1 MVKRKGLGRGLG
13 ALIKEDSVDSAGSA
27 STVAL
32 EKLKPNRFQPRDQF
46 DSPAL
51 AELAASIRA
60 QGLVQP
66 IVVTPRGDGDGDGEY
81 TIIAGERRWRAARQA
96 GLREVPVSIRQVTGD
111 RELLEMALVE
121 NLQRTDLNPIEEARA
136 YRRLADDFELTQED
150 IAQRVGKSRA
160 VVSNTTRLLGLPE
173 EVLEYLRQGQLTA
186 GQARP
191 LLALATADEQVRLA
205 RQAVKRGLSARDLER
220 TARGKRRKSEP
231 EANTQA
237 AAEQL
242 TRRLGTK
249 VEIRRRGKRT
259 GAVVISFH
267 SEEELIRLHEILMK
281 AGGLK

>member
-13 ALIKEDSVDSAGSA
+13 ALIKEESATTA

-32 EKLKPNRFQPRDQF
+32 KKLKPNRLQPRDRF

-66 IVVTPRGDGDGDGEY
+66 IVVTPTGNGDY
-81 TIIAGERRWRAARQA
+81 TIIAGERRWRAARQV
-96 GLREVPVSIRQVTGD
+96 GLEEVPVSIRRVKDD

-121 NLQRTDLNPIEEARA
+121 NLQRTDLNPVEEARA
-136 YRRLADDFELTQED
+136 YRRLADDFGLRQED

-160 VVSNTTRLLGLPE
+160 VVSNTARLLGLPE
-173 EVLEYLRQGQLTA
+173 EVLEYLREGQLTA

-191 LLALATADEQVRLA
+191 LLALSDPDEQIRLA
-205 RQAVKRGLSARDLER
+205 RQAVKIGLSARDLER
-220 TARGKRRKSEP
+220 TARRKRRKSEP
-231 EANTQA
+231 EANTLA

-249 VEIRRRGKRT
+249 VEIRRRGKKT
-259 GAVVISFH
+259 GSVVISFH